1 DDVEYTLAR
10 IERRV
15 RILEDHLDVISDIHF
30 LTGCVQLPAV
40 EQYVSCGDVVQSHDR
55 LSGRGLARTGLA
67 YEAVRRSF
75 RDIDAHP
82 VDRFDMIFYR
92 IEESSF
98 DRIMHFK
105 VLYLKQCHQALPP
118 LTVSLA
124 ASTEAAASPSLFR
137 WKFL

>member
-15 RILEDHLDVISDIHF
+15 RVLEDHLDVISDIHF

-75 RDIDAHP
+75 RDSDAHP
-82 VDRFDMIFYR
+82 VVRLDQNSHS
-92 IEESSF
+92 IEDYS
-98 DRIMHFK
+98 I
-105 VLYLKQCHQALPP
+105 YLI
-118 LTVSLA
+118 
-124 ASTEAAASPSLFR
+124 
-137 WKFL
+137 